1 MKNKEKSN
9 SCEELN
15 GCCLNDSGCCGKMEK
30 DHHDDDGC
38 CCHAHHGGAH
48 SGIECSCGCGEEG
61 GEHEGFPKKIWIA
74 ALLFVPALLLEHI
87 PALNGASPL
96 FKTAYIALYI
106 AAYIVCGH
114 DVLLA
119 AVKNIIRGRFF
130 CEQFLMSVASIGA
143 LCMGESGEAVAVM
156 LFYQLGEFFQD
167 FAVDK
172 SRDAIS
178 ELMSIR
184 PDKAFVLRNGRA
196 VESDP
201 AKVAIG
207 EIIEVKPGERV
218 PLDGFVESGS
228 SFVDTSALTG
238 ESLPRAV
245 NPGDGILAGT
255 VNRDG
260 VLTIRVTKPYG
271 QSAVSRILELTE
283 KATAVKAN
291 SEKFISRFARVYTP
305 IVCFAALAVA
315 VLPPLV
321 LPLIPAASA
330 VDASWQT
337 WIYRGLLFLVVSCPC
352 ALVISVPLSFFSGI
366 GAAGRRGIL
375 VKGSSYIEVL
385 AAVRTAVFDKT
396 GTLTKGVF
404 EVAEINPAAAGGLSR
419 DELIEVAAHAESLSN
434 HPVSKS
440 LKSAHSCPRCLDG
453 RRQISGMKE
462 LSGLGVSV
470 VVDGKQV
477 LAGNPRLMTDQE
489 VSGFDS
495 ASAGNSG
502 TTVHIAVDGIYCGH
516 IVISDC
522 VKEDSAAALQAL
534 KDEGVSR
541 NVMLTGD
548 SAAAAGA
555 VAAELGIDTVYSG
568 LLPEDKV
575 NRLESLL
582 GGDGKL
588 MYVGDGI
595 NDSPVLARADVGV
608 AMGALGS
615 DAAIEA
621 ADVVIMDDKL
631 SKLAEAVSISKKT
644 VGIVR
649 ENIVFSLGVKFA
661 IMVLGTLGIAGMWAA
676 VFGDVGVTVLAVLN
690 ALRLLA
696 DKKKAQ
702 PEPRL

>member
-1 MKNKEKSN
+1 MEKEIKPDSR
-9 SCEELN
+9 EELEN
-15 GCCLNDSGCCGKMEK
+15 CCEGE
-30 DHHDDDGC
+30 C
-38 CCHAHHGGAH
+38 CCHGHHVAAHA
-48 SGIECSCGCGEEG
+48 GIGCSCGCCGDDD
-61 GEHEGFPKKIWIA
+61 EHEGFPKQIWIA
-74 ALLFVPALLLEHI
+74 AIFFVPALLLEHI
-87 PALNGASPL
+87 PAINETSL
-96 FKTAYIALYI
+96 FWPEHGIPALWVRAAWTALYLT
-106 AAYIVCGH
+106 AYIVCGFG
-114 DVLLA
+114 VLRA
-119 AVKNIIRGRFF
+119 AAAGIVRGKFF
-130 CEQFLMSVASIGA
+130 SEQFLMSVASIGA
-143 LCMGESGEAVAVM
+143 VCMGEFGEAVAVM

-184 PDKAFVLRNGRA
+184 PDKAFVLRDGRA

-201 AKVAIG
+201 AEVGVG
-207 EIIEVKPGERV
+207 EIIEVRPGGRV
-218 PLDGFVESGS
+218 PLDGIVESGS
-228 SFVDTSALTG
+228 SFADTSALTG

-245 NPGDGILAGT
+245 NSGDEILAGT
-255 VNRDG
+255 VCMDG

-283 KATAVKAN
+283 KATSVKAN
-291 SEKFISRFARVYTP
+291 SEKFISRFAKVYTP

-315 VLPPLV
+315 LLPPLI
-321 LPLIPAASA
+321 LPLAAAGTA
-330 VDASWQT
+330 VDTGWAT

-375 VKGSSYIEVL
+375 VKGSSFIEAL
-385 AAVRTAVFDKT
+385 ADVRTAVFDKT

-404 EVAEINPAAAGGLSR
+404 EVAGINPAAAGGLTR
-419 DELIEVAAHAESLSN
+419 DELIEVAAHAESLSS

-440 LKSAHSCPRCLDG
+440 IKSAHSCPKCLG
-453 RRQISGMKE
+453 GGLVISDMKE

-470 VVDGKQV
+470 RLEGRQV
-477 LAGNPRLMTDQE
+477 LAGNARLMTEQN
-489 VSGFDS
+489 VKGFDAGS
-495 ASAGNSG
+495 AAASG
-502 TTVHIAVDGIYCGH
+502 TTVHVAVDGIYCGH

-522 VKEDSAAALQAL
+522 VKEDSVAAVRSL
-534 KDEGVSR
+534 KNAGISR
-541 NVMLTGD
+541 TVMLTGD
-548 SAAAAGA
+548 SAAVAGS
-555 VAAELGIDTVYSG
+555 VAAEVGIDTVYSE

-575 NRLESLL
+575 KRLESLL
-582 GGDGKL
+582 GGGGRL

-621 ADVVIMDDKL
+621 ADVVIMDDKP

-649 ENIVFSLGVKFA
+649 ENIIFSLGVKFA

-690 ALRLLA
+690 SLRLLVRP
-696 DKKKAQ
+696 DTK
-702 PEPRL
+702 